1 MPAENTDAAADD
13 SEIPAIAEE
22 SVREEVPQPVKR
34 KVKRNLPLIYLDE
47 PKEVIGVTKVY
58 NANEIEVDGTY
69 IFLYG
74 IYVNPETELGLEAK
88 KFLENVVKNQ
98 VVRCSIVAYTFQD
111 IATGMCYVGGE
122 NINRMLVTH
131 KFSKTWRCKDR
142 FD

>member
-1 MPAENTDAAADD
+1 MPAENTDAAVDD
-13 SEIPAIAEE
+13 SEIPAAAEE
-22 SVREEVPQPVKR
+22 NVREEVPQPVKR

-88 KFLENVVKNQ
+88 KFLENVVKIRSSAAVLLPIRFRILQ
-98 VVRCSIVAYTFQD
+98 PECAMWAEKTS
-111 IATGMCYVGGE
+111 TGC
-122 NINRMLVTH
+122 
-131 KFSKTWRCKDR
+131 W
-142 FD
+142 

>member
-13 SEIPAIAEE
+13 SEIPAAAEE
-22 SVREEVPQPVKR
+22 SVQEEVPQPVKR
-34 KVKRNLPLIYLDE
+34 KVKRNLPLIYLDV

-131 KFSKTWRCKDR
+131 KFSKNVAL
-142 FD
+142 

>member
-1 MPAENTDAAADD
+1 M
-13 SEIPAIAEE
+13 
-22 SVREEVPQPVKR
+22 KR

-122 NINRMLVTH
+122 NINQMLVTH
-131 KFSKTWRCKDR
+131 KFSKNVAL
-142 FD
+142 

>member
-1 MPAENTDAAADD
+1 M
-13 SEIPAIAEE
+13 
-22 SVREEVPQPVKR
+22 KR

-98 VVRCSIVAYTFQD
+98 VVRVSGYCNRNVLCGRRKHQPDAGNSQVFKKRGVVKTVLIKRKCSDVAAGFND
-111 IATGMCYVGGE
+111 
-122 NINRMLVTH
+122 
-131 KFSKTWRCKDR
+131 
-142 FD
+142 